1 MENPKKKKNKS
12 IGKIFTNKRT
22 VNVLI
27 FIAFLALLYMVY
39 SMIRSNSCDGDD
51 CKNVNVTPAQFISF
65 LLWVIAIIAI
75 ITIVIPTIVFLIYGK
90 SQQKLPPSDRDDP
103 MKFSGDSNNDEVDE
117 DLEKE
122 SDENIPDFDFET
134 ANVTSSCPNRD
145 SVEGFAN
152 RNRRGNNR
160 YHVDSATGKVSTTRT
175 TGGTIKKIEIPE
187 YPNVNNDKWIHISK
201 IPDMKNYVHKKELP
215 CMANYVHKKE
225 IPNMSEYIHKTKV
238 PPVKTLKKT
247 SELPDDLEIDK
258 LSEIKKIF
266 GIDMNNYILKTA
278 IPQCLKC
285 PDINDYVLKSSVPPF

>member
-1 MENPKKKKNKS
+1 MEKTKKKKNKS

-39 SMIRSNSCDGDD
+39 NMIRSNNCEGDD
-51 CKNVNVTPAQFISF
+51 CKNVNVTPAQFLSF

-75 ITIVIPTIVFLIYGK
+75 IVIVIPTIVFLIYGK
-90 SQQKLPPSDRDDP
+90 SQQKLDPSDRDDP
-103 MKFSGDSNNDEVDE
+103 FKFGEDANNDEIDE
-117 DLEKE
+117 EEED
-122 SDENIPDFDFET
+122 NIPDFNFET
-134 ANVTSSCPNRD
+134 ADVTSSCPNRD
-145 SVEGFAN
+145 NSIEGFAN
-152 RNRRGNNR
+152 RNKQKRDR
-160 YHVDSATGKVSTTRT
+160 YHVDGATGKMSTTRN

-187 YPNVNNDKWIHISK
+187 YPNVNSDKWIHISK
-201 IPDMKNYVHKKELP
+201 IPDMKNYVHKKDLP

-247 SELPDDLEIDK
+247 AELPDGLDADK
-258 LSEIKKIF
+258 LAEIKKIF